1 MREFD
6 FDYVKCRMKAM
17 RVAVYL
23 EPAEA
28 SDGGAPSETGQAAK
42 QGARSGK
49 NSMIIE

>member
-1 MREFD
+1 MREFV

-17 RVAVYL
+17 RVAVYSDR
-23 EPAEA
+23 AEA
-28 SDGGAPSETGQAAK
+28 SDAEAPGEPRQAAK